1 MKDLWIA
8 AKLLKQLKG
17 DDRWREKNPA
27 HQDGIRVFIFTNRQM
42 IPLSNNTINPTPRAK
57 MYAPATT
64 ASTPDNTP
72 ETISKTILKILS
84 TINCKISTLIAPLE
98 RS

>member
-1 MKDLWIA
+1 
-8 AKLLKQLKG
+8 
-17 DDRWREKNPA
+17 
-27 HQDGIRVFIFTNRQM
+27 M
-42 IPLSNNTINPTPRAK
+42 IPLNNNTINPTPRTK

-84 TINCKISTLIAPLE
+84 TIFKLLNSSNNVFDIASINDSYNLNLKLLGIVL
-98 RS
+98 

>member
-1 MKDLWIA
+1 MND
-8 AKLLKQLKG
+8 G
-17 DDRWREKNPA
+17 EGKNPA

-98 RS
+98 RL